1 MSSLYRTFSETS
13 VKSTNSFDSEAV
25 DEKEFFDFAPKN
37 IYYVNPDDTSEQMMI
52 LPQGE
57 PLPVKETKYKRKIG
71 WNYGLK
77 FRYVR
82 NILILYFKVFILS
95 ISNDLTVSVVKRKEV
110 PAVGRLSSSTVALVV
125 VPERAQGMAHGTAH
139 CAPR

>member
-57 PLPVKETKYKRKIG
+57 PLPVKETKYKRNIG

-77 FRYVR
+77 FRCVR
-82 NILILYFKVFILS
+82 NILILIL
-95 ISNDLTVSVVKRKEV
+95 K
-110 PAVGRLSSSTVALVV
+110 SSFSAFQTI
-125 VPERAQGMAHGTAH
+125 
-139 CAPR
+139 